1 MIVHH
6 FLGDCW
12 WLLVVMGDCGW
23 LWVVMGDCGWLCGG
37 DCASFPG

>member
-6 FLGDCW
+6 FLGDCGI
-12 WLLVVMGDCGW
+12 VVVDGYGCYA
-23 LWVVMGDCGWLCGG
+23 G